1 MLATHTIDPED
12 LFTISAGG
20 FNATADAFA
29 RDDRTDG
36 LWFVSM
42 VGSQTALKAIW
53 ASLLK
58 QPPDVAHI
66 IRGADGMALHGGYE
80 RCIIPYETIGTWTT
94 KIARLPV
101 TGGWH
106 ALVYTK
112 TAEYGYEKD
121 SFLLLAQSREE
132 APALHHRFLDKRSPL
147 PLHGSWAGWLWE
159 RGIEEEE
166 IVPLQS
172 VGVSA
177 YRCSPKPKKL
187 RDDLSDAV
195 ASGRLTLPR
204 EDLDGGGKARRHD
217 RRGRRYGDG
226 GREAAGYRGRTG
238 DCVVRA
244 IAICMSEDYRG
255 PSTSG
260 DGRAHEAQRLRRQRQ
275 RLPPHGSATAK
286 RPAARARSPP
296 GARPGP
302 RSRGL
307 SASGRSRLPAGAAP
321 ETESTAMPTEQTAV
335 RRLPRIARSGS
346 RRSRSRTRTSTPGR
360 STTAQTAA
368 SRSSSRR

>member
-147 PLHGSWAGWLWE
+147 PLHGSWADWLWE
-159 RGIEEEE
+159 RGFERGGDSPPAIGRRLRLPVLPQGPEAQGR
-166 IVPLQS
+166 PL
-172 VGVSA
+172 
-177 YRCSPKPKKL
+177 
-187 RDDLSDAV
+187 
-195 ASGRLTLPR
+195 
-204 EDLDGGGKARRHD
+204 
-217 RRGRRYGDG
+217 RRGGIGQADAAQG
-226 GREAAGYRGRTG
+226 GVRWIGR
-238 DCVVRA
+238 
-244 IAICMSEDYRG
+244 
-255 PSTSG
+255 
-260 DGRAHEAQRLRRQRQ
+260 
-275 RLPPHGSATAK
+275 
-286 RPAARARSPP
+286 
-296 GARPGP
+296 
-302 RSRGL
+302 
-307 SASGRSRLPAGAAP
+307 
-321 ETESTAMPTEQTAV
+321 
-335 RRLPRIARSGS
+335 
-346 RRSRSRTRTSTPGR
+346 
-360 STTAQTAA
+360 
-368 SRSSSRR
+368 